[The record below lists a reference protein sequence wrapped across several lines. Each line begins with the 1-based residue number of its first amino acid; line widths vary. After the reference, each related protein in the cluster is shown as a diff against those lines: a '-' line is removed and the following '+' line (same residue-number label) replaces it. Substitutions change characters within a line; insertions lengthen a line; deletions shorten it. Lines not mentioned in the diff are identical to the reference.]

1 MRTFIKPACWIS
13 APSLSSRSQLKR
25 KVSAKLESRRS
36 QLQRKVSVKQ
46 FWDLG
51 NTNLPR
57 RVAVTGGE
65 QHGRVAAVI
74 GFVKRTPFVDVFL
87 DPIVVPVAAVSPDV
101 AFVGNETAVLVLR
114 ADR

>member
-1 MRTFIKPACWIS
+1 M
-13 APSLSSRSQLKR
+13 
-25 KVSAKLESRRS
+25 
-36 QLQRKVSVKQ
+36 
-46 FWDLG
+46 
-51 NTNLPR
+51 
-57 RVAVTGGE
+57 
-65 QHGRVAAVI
+65 I